1 VGDWLRAGR
10 KYTPNGGFGIIKKY
24 GKGIGCVWN
33 IWATASV
40 ASKFFL
46 ESKCGKERIFI
57 YTHVCVCVCV
67 CVGH

>member
-1 VGDWLRAGR
+1 LAKGR
-10 KYTPNGGFGIIKKY
+10 EKIYAQRRFWDYKKNM
-24 GKGIGCVWN
+24 GRVIGCVWN

-67 CVGH
+67 CVCVGH